1 MERKPIFI
9 QRQSI
14 QVEREPIE
22 LYYEEWLPVYWHRY
36 GDGVLLHFP
45 NYLINYR
52 GQIKKVSTDA
62 LINIYP
68 AKKESVVMYLDGYA
82 YCINLE
88 DIIQASILDKLNS

>member
-22 LYYEEWLPVYWHRY
+22 LCYEEWLPVYWYRY
-36 GDGVLLHFP
+36 GDDVLIHFS

-52 GQIKKVSTDA
+52 GQIKKVSTDSF
-62 LINIYP
+62 ITIYP
-68 AKKESVVMYLDGYA
+68 TKKESIVMYSDGYA

-88 DIIQASILDKLNS
+88 DIIQASILNNL